1 MRYKP
6 SIAFDRMSGSAKGV
20 TASSNKGAIFIRTR
34 GTGSKKRTA
43 DQATIK
49 SIFRLLTQSWKNL
62 TQPQIVQWNNAAKS
76 QSGRRVLG
84 QRAQLTG
91 SNLYLRLNFWVVRCG
106 GQPLTTPPELSGVEQ
121 PAAAMAAI
129 SSSSFILRLNQPPQ
143 QPGLKLVLMATAPQ
157 TVGTITGVG
166 RGSTFC
172 DPLNPVAQAINLM
185 QAYTSKF
192 GTLNESKPKV
202 FLRYFYVNPSTGE
215 KSGEQLIT
223 PIFVPGTP
231 VQYRLDMSNPDPTMG
246 TVSHMGSN
254 EYNEGSVIGIFAT
267 PTQNYT
273 FLRWSDGNTL
283 NPRNLIMDRD
293 YQLQPV
299 FVYDQHYRLTANVSP
314 TYRGQVS
321 GRGMYRPGE
330 TAHLVAE
337 PSSGWEFDHWQDQPD
352 NHNPERDV
360 VMNSDVSLTA
370 VFVAIRNS
378 YDLYWNVNVYGFGDI
393 QSEGDVDCGSFDR
406 GDEVVLTAVPH
417 DQNYEFVRWS
427 DGNTQNPRTLVA
439 NRDYDIIAEFRHKT
453 ETKRIS
459 VDTYYGETTGS
470 GTYHLGELV
479 EISVTPNEGFHLVH
493 WDDDDNETA
502 LVRRFYLD
510 RYTPRYFEAILES
523 DATYYVHVE
532 CDPPEGGTVTGNTDA
547 VHYEQMVEIDV
558 TPAPG
563 WRITGWSDDRHFDGS
578 HRDIDVY
585 EDTDLTV
592 FLEEIE
598 PDSD

>member
-20 TASSNKGAIFIRTR
+20 TASQNKGAIFIRTR

-49 SIFRLLTQSWKNL
+49 SIFKQLQQNWKNL
-62 TQPQIVQWNNAAKS
+62 GAAEIQAWNNAAKS

-84 QRAQLTG
+84 QKAQLTG

-106 GQPLTTPPELSGVEQ
+106 GQPIGLPPVLTGIEQ
-121 PAAAMAAI
+121 PAVAEAAI
-129 SSSSFILRLNQPPQ
+129 SNGSFMFRLNSVPEQAAGLRL
-143 QPGLKLVLMATAPQ
+143 VIMATGPQ
-157 TVGTITGVG
+157 TVGTVTGVG

-172 DPLNPVAQAINLM
+172 EPFIPGVGAVNLL
-185 QAYTSKF
+185 QQYAAKF
-192 GTLNESKPKV
+192 GMPNAGKPKV
-202 FLRYFYVNPSTGE
+202 FLRYFYVNPTTGE
-215 KSGEQLIT
+215 KSGEQLINAFYSAT
-223 PIFVPGTP
+223 EP
-231 VQYRLDMSNPDPTMG
+231 VKYRLDMSNPDPTMG
-246 TVSHMGSN
+246 TVNRNGVA
-254 EYNEGSVIGIFAT
+254 EFNEGSTVSIIAT

-273 FLRWSDGNTL
+273 FQRWSDGNTL

-314 TYRGQVS
+314 TYRGQVT

-337 PSSGWEFDHWQDQPD
+337 PSNGWEFDHWEDQPD

-370 VFVAIRNS
+370 VFVAIRNT

-393 QSEGDVDCGSFDR
+393 ESEEDCGTFDR

-427 DGNTQNPRTLVA
+427 DGNTANPRTLVA

-453 ETKRIS
+453 ETRQIV

-470 GTYHLGELV
+470 GTYHLGDLV
-479 EISVTPNEGFHLVH
+479 EISATPAEGFHFVK
-493 WDDDDNETA
+493 WDDDEDEHSLT
-502 LVRRFYLD
+502 RRFYLD
-510 RYTPRYFEAILES
+510 RYTSRFYEAIMES
-523 DATYYVHVE
+523 DATYHIRAVCE
-532 CDPPEGGTVTGNTDA
+532 PEEAGTVTGCVEA
-547 VHYEQMVEIDV
+547 AHYEDSVELDV

-563 WRITGWSDDRHFDGS
+563 WRIVEWSDDRHFDGD
-578 HRDIDVY
+578 HRNIDVY
-585 EDTDLTV
+585 EDLDLV
-592 FLEEIE
+592 VYLEEIE
-598 PDSD
+598 PEGE